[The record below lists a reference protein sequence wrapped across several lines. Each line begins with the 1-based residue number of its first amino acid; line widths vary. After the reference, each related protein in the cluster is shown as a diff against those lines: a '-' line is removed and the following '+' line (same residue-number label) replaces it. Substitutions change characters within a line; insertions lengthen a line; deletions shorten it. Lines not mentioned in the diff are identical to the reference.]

1 MKTPKKTLSES
12 TSITKIY
19 EMVDNET
26 GELIMYSEYRG
37 TQNGKDWWIM
47 YRTTMAFIASGKLT
61 YSAVRV
67 YMHITARADW
77 RGVLSTTQTAIAK
90 EIGISRQ
97 AVNKAIEELKHYD
110 LIREARENGQTVY
123 IVNPAYAT
131 LGKDKKRRL
140 AVFNELPCVEN
151 YVRIDSEEYVATIS

>member
-1 MKTPKKTLSES
+1 MTYAKSSKETPIVHIHE
-12 TSITKIY
+12 I
-19 EMVDNET
+19 VNDET
-26 GELIMYSEYRG
+26 GELIAHNEYRG

-47 YRTTMAFIASGKLT
+47 YRITMAFIASGKLT

-77 RGVLSTTQTAIAK
+77 RGVLATTQTAMAK
-90 EIGISRQ
+90 EIGISKQ
-97 AVNKAIEELKHYD
+97 AVSNALEELKHYD
-110 LIREARENGQTVY
+110 LIRATKERGVPVY

-140 AVFNELPCVEN
+140 KIFNELPCAEN
-151 YVRIDSEEYVATIS
+151 YVRIDSEEYIAATS